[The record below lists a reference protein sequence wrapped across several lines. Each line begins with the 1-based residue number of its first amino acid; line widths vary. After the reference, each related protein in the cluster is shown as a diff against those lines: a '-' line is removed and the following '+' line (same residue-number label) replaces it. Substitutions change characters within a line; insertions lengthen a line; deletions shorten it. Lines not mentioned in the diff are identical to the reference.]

1 MKILL
6 AAFKQETSSFN
17 PARMPYDMFN
27 VLFGDELLALRGS
40 NTEIAG
46 ALDIFA
52 KREDIDL
59 VPIYSASSVSGGP
72 VADADLNRLMDE
84 LLSGIRNNAPADG
97 MLMVFHG
104 AMAGET
110 ES

>member
-52 KREDIDL
+52 KR
-59 VPIYSASSVSGGP
+59 GGHRP
-72 VADADLNRLMDE
+72 GTHLFGIICIRRTSCRRRPQQTHGRTAHRHSQQRTRRWDAHG
-84 LLSGIRNNAPADG
+84 LSRRDG
-97 MLMVFHG
+97 W
-104 AMAGET
+104 
-110 ES
+110 

>member
-72 VADADLNRLMDE
+72 VADADLNRLMTNC
-84 LLSGIRNNAPADG
+84 SQHSQQAPADG
-97 MLMVFHG
+97 MLMASRRNG
-104 AMAGET
+104 W
-110 ES
+110 